1 MKAPE
6 CYHALRYIN
15 VRVPASIVPQT
26 APVAKKLTKVILHQ
40 KLIAIKNLL
49 QFNTTRRNLRCFRY
63 DRRGC
68 RNSFRRHERYEKEH
82 VSMSCQQYRVPT
94 QSNTR
99 LRMTEESRGIW
110 GGARSRPI
118 AVSTTRRGRRPFR

>member
-1 MKAPE
+1 MS
-6 CYHALRYIN
+6 
-15 VRVPASIVPQT
+15 ASIVPQT
-26 APVAKKLTKVILHQ
+26 APVATKLTKIIFHQ
-40 KLIAIKNLL
+40 NHRGNLL
-49 QFNTTRRNLRCFRY
+49 QFSTTRRGRRPFRY

-68 RNSFRRHERYEKEH
+68 RNSFRRHDRYEKKH
-82 VSMSCQQYRVPT
+82 VWMSCQRYRVPT